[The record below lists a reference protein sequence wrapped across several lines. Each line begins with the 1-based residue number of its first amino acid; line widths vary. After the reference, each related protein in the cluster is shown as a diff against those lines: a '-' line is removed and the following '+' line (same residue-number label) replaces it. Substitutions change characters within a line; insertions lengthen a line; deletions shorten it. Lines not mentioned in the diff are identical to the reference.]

1 MASLSKSVVIHAEP
15 ERVFAYVTE
24 PSRLPE
30 WLPSMVEVRNVVGT
44 GAGQQYE
51 WTYKMAGL
59 LLRGQ
64 STVVEYLPNN
74 CAVHQSIGTIGSDW
88 TLAAEPHEEGAML
101 RIEVEYSVP
110 VPVLG
115 KLAER
120 LAVNRDARDFALA
133 FDNVK
138 ETLENQSQVL
148 VDSLE
153 RSPQSAW
160 PKPT

>member
-1 MASLSKSVVIHAEP
+1 MASLNRSVVINADP

-24 PSRLPE
+24 PSLLPE

-64 STVVEYLPNN
+64 STVVEYVPNH

-88 TLAAEPHEEGAML
+88 TLAVDPHEDGAVL
-101 RIEVEYSVP
+101 RIDVEYNVP

-138 ETLENQSQVL
+138 DTLEN
-148 VDSLE
+148 
-153 RSPQSAW
+153 
-160 PKPT
+160 

>member
-1 MASLSKSVVIHAEP
+1 VIHAAP

-24 PSRLPE
+24 PSLLPE

-64 STVVEYLPNN
+64 STMVEYVPNQ

-88 TLAAEPHEEGAML
+88 TLTVEPHEERAVL
-101 RIEVEYSVP
+101 HIEVEYSVP

-120 LAVNRDARDFALA
+120 LAVSRDARDFALA

-138 ETLENQSQVL
+138 ETLENQPQVV
-148 VDSLE
+148 VDEFE
-153 RSPQSAW
+153 RSPQSA
-160 PKPT
+160 

>member
-1 MASLSKSVVIHAEP
+1 VIHAAP

-24 PSRLPE
+24 PSLLPE

-64 STVVEYLPNN
+64 STMVEYVPNQ

-88 TLAAEPHEEGAML
+88 TLTVEPHEERAVL
-101 RIEVEYSVP
+101 HIEVEYSVP

-120 LAVNRDARDFALA
+120 LAVSRDARDFALA

-138 ETLENQSQVL
+138 ETLENQPQVA
-148 VDSLE
+148 VDEFE
-153 RSPQSAW
+153 RSPQSA
-160 PKPT
+160 

>member
-1 MASLSKSVVIHAEP
+1 MIHAAP

-24 PSRLPE
+24 PSLLPE

-64 STVVEYLPNN
+64 STMVEYVPNQ

-88 TLAAEPHEEGAML
+88 TLTVEPHEERAVL
-101 RIEVEYSVP
+101 HIEVEYSVP

-120 LAVNRDARDFALA
+120 LAVSRDARDFALA

-138 ETLENQSQVL
+138 ETLENQPQVA
-148 VDSLE
+148 VDEFE
-153 RSPQSAW
+153 RSPQSA
-160 PKPT
+160 

>member
-1 MASLSKSVVIHAEP
+1 VIHAAP

-24 PSRLPE
+24 PSLLPE

-64 STVVEYLPNN
+64 STVVEYVPNQ
-74 CAVHQSIGTIGSDW
+74 CAVLH
-88 TLAAEPHEEGAML
+88 
-101 RIEVEYSVP
+101 IEVEYSVP

-120 LAVNRDARDFALA
+120 LAVSRDARDFALA
-133 FDNVK
+133 FDKVK
-138 ETLENQSQVL
+138 ETLENQPQVA
-148 VDSLE
+148 VDEFE
-153 RSPQSAW
+153 RSPQSA
-160 PKPT
+160 

>member
-1 MASLSKSVVIHAEP
+1 MIHAAP

-24 PSRLPE
+24 PSLLPE

-64 STVVEYLPNN
+64 STVVEYVPNQ
-74 CAVHQSIGTIGSDW
+74 CAVLH
-88 TLAAEPHEEGAML
+88 
-101 RIEVEYSVP
+101 IEVEYSVP

-120 LAVNRDARDFALA
+120 LAVSRDARDFALA
-133 FDNVK
+133 FDKVK
-138 ETLENQSQVL
+138 ETLENQPQVA
-148 VDSLE
+148 VDEFE
-153 RSPQSAW
+153 RSPQSA
-160 PKPT
+160 

>member
-1 MASLSKSVVIHAEP
+1 MASLSKSMLIHAAP

-64 STVVEYLPNN
+64 STVVELLPNN

-88 TLAAEPHEEGAML
+88 TLAVEPHEEGALL
-101 RIEVEYSVP
+101 RIDVEYSVP

-120 LAVNRDARDFALA
+120 LAVRRDARDFALA

-138 ETLENQSQVL
+138 ETLEH
-148 VDSLE
+148 
-153 RSPQSAW
+153 
-160 PKPT
+160 

>member
-1 MASLSKSVVIHAEP
+1 VIHAAP

-24 PSRLPE
+24 PSLLPE
-30 WLPSMVEVRNVVGT
+30 WFPSMVEVRNVVGT

-64 STVVEYLPNN
+64 STVVEYVPNQ
-74 CAVHQSIGTIGSDW
+74 CAVLH
-88 TLAAEPHEEGAML
+88 
-101 RIEVEYSVP
+101 IEVEYSVP

-120 LAVNRDARDFALA
+120 LAVSRDARDFALA
-133 FDNVK
+133 FDKVK
-138 ETLENQSQVL
+138 ETLENQPQVA
-148 VDSLE
+148 VDEFE
-153 RSPQSAW
+153 RSPQSA
-160 PKPT
+160 